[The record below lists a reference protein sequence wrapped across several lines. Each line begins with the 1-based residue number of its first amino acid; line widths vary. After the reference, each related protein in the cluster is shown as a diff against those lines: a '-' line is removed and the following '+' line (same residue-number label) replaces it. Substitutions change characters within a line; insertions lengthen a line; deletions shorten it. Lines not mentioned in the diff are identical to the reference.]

1 MIVILKKDIT
11 AAETE
16 QLTQKLRDLGCEFQV
31 IGNGEPILRI
41 HSKQT
46 LLSKDFFLSQP
57 GVLDV
62 LRITPPYELVKRDP
76 STQEAIITV
85 GDIVIR
91 EKHFV
96 MIAGPCA
103 VESEEQITGI
113 ARQLSRAGV
122 QFLRGGAFKPRTSP
136 YAFQGLEEEGLR
148 FIRKAADQF
157 RMKVV
162 TEAVSSGH
170 VPVVAEYADVIQIG
184 TRNMQNFQLL
194 KTAGKQSKPVLL
206 KRGMNATLDEFLL
219 AAEYIL
225 QAGNSQVILCERGIR
240 TFEKATRN
248 TLDISAVPLI
258 QQLSHLPIFVDPSHA
273 SGKRSLIL
281 PLSRAS
287 LAAGADGLL
296 IEVHHQAEAAKS
308 DGPQSIDFQAFEE
321 LQKTLREM
329 APLLGKTL
337 L

>member
-1 MIVILKKDIT
+1 MIVVLKKNIT
-11 AAETE
+11 VAEKE
-16 QLTQKLRDLGCEFQV
+16 QLEQKLRDLGCEFQV

-41 HSKQT
+41 YTKQT
-46 LLSKDFFLSQP
+46 ILSKDFFLSQP
-57 GVLDV
+57 GVQDV
-62 LRITPPYELVKRDP
+62 LRITPPYELVKRAGTSQS
-76 STQEAIITV
+76 STITV
-85 GDIVIR
+85 GDVAIQ

-96 MIAGPCA
+96 IIAGPCA
-103 VESEEQITGI
+103 VESEEQISGI
-113 ARQLSRAGV
+113 ARQLSRGGIR
-122 QFLRGGAFKPRTSP
+122 FLRGGAFKPRTSP

-157 RMKVV
+157 KMKVV

-194 KTAGKQSKPVLL
+194 KTAGKQSKPVLM

-225 QAGNSQVILCERGIR
+225 QAGNPQVILCERGIR

-258 QQLSHLPIFVDPSHA
+258 KQLSHLPIFVDPSHA

-281 PLSRAS
+281 PLSRAA

-296 IEVHHQAEAAKS
+296 IEVHHKAEAAKS
-308 DGPQSIDFQAFEE
+308 DGPQSIDFRAFNE